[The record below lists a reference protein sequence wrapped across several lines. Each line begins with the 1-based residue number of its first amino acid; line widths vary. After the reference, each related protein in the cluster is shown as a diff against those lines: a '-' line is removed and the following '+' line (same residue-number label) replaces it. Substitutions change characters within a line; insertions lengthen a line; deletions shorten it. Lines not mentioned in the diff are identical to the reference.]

1 MESSQVAALAKRV
14 DELTAHLDRIT
25 SPPPRP
31 FVSEIKRHW
40 DDPAVRDN
48 FVDATLDDHEARL
61 RDLEWRFKTTD
72 PEAAGP
78 GHHRF
83 VPMCRPVTAGCD
95 DSCLCDVCSMP
106 RGNTIHA
113 VPPIAGSAKP

>member
-1 MESSQVAALAKRV
+1 VNKQVALESQVAALAKRV
-14 DELTAHLDRIT
+14 EALTARLDRIT

-61 RDLEWRFKTTD
+61 RDIEWRFKT
-72 PEAAGP
+72 EGE
-78 GHHRF
+78 
-83 VPMCRPVTAGCD
+83 
-95 DSCLCDVCSMP
+95 
-106 RGNTIHA
+106 
-113 VPPIAGSAKP
+113 KP